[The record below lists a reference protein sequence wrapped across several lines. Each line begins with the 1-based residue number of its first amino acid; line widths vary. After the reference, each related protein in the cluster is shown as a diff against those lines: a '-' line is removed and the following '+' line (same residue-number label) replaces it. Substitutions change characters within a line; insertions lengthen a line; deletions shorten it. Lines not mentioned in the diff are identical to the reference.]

1 MGEPAEVLAAIEASR
16 LVPVIVIEDAGA
28 APRLA
33 EALVAGGLRV
43 AEVTFRTAGAQAA
56 LAAIAADQR
65 LLVGAGTVVRPEQV
79 DQAVAAGARYIVSPG
94 FSPAVVRRCQELGV
108 PALPGVATATEIQTA
123 VAAGVEVLKFFPAE
137 PLGGVGMLKALA
149 APFPGVRFVP
159 TGGIRAAQLAD
170 YLALPSVLAVGG
182 SWMVAAKLIEAGD
195 WDEITRLTAEAV
207 RLAATS

>member
-1 MGEPAEVLAAIEASR
+1 MGEPADVIKTIGASR
-16 LVPVIVIEDAGA
+16 LVPVIVIEDAAA

-33 EALVAGGLRV
+33 DALIAGGLRV
-43 AEVTFRTAGAQAA
+43 AEVTFRTPAAEAA
-56 LAAIAADQR
+56 LAAMAADRR

-79 DQAVAAGARYIVSPG
+79 DRAVAAGARYIVSPG
-94 FSPAVVRRCQELGV
+94 FSAEVVRRCQELGV

-207 RLAATS
+207 GLAATS

>member
-182 SWMVAAKLIEAGD
+182 SWMVAARLIEAGD

>member
-1 MGEPAEVLAAIEASR
+1 MLAAIEASR

-182 SWMVAAKLIEAGD
+182 SWMVAARLIEAGD